1 MEKNRINNIGYSK
14 YMINKK
20 IYIFL
25 YYLIK
30 AIFLK
35 EQNTTHLQEITKQIK
50 SLCDY
55 INKNIIKNEKKFLSM
70 DYNNSNLLNI
80 LKFIRMQN
88 EKYAVE
94 IYENLLIIIFSF
106 AFETE
111 KKNNFG
117 KYIYNNLRSFKNNK
131 NNKQNKINEL
141 DSWIKKDKFKELFN
155 IYNNK
160 VKIIDLE
167 NQKIS
172 IIY

>member
-1 MEKNRINNIGYSK
+1 
-14 YMINKK
+14 
-20 IYIFL
+20 
-25 YYLIK
+25 
-30 AIFLK
+30 
-35 EQNTTHLQEITKQIK
+35 LQKITKQIK
-50 SLCDY
+50 SLCYY
-55 INKNIIKNEKKFLSM
+55 INENIIKKKENCLTL
-70 DYNNSNLLNI
+70 DYTNSNLLNI

-172 IIY
+172 FYYLLTQLMEIK

>member
-1 MEKNRINNIGYSK
+1 
-14 YMINKK
+14 
-20 IYIFL
+20 
-25 YYLIK
+25 
-30 AIFLK
+30 
-35 EQNTTHLQEITKQIK
+35 
-50 SLCDY
+50 
-55 INKNIIKNEKKFLSM
+55 
-70 DYNNSNLLNI
+70 
-80 LKFIRMQN
+80 MQN
-88 EKYAVE
+88 GKYAVE

-172 IIY
+172 FYYLLTQLMEIKQKKNKINNDIMNKANFYKCAEGSFFLNIRQ